1 MRDLTKL
8 KFNIIKTDDGEFYNR
23 DLKKLNK
30 LMDTLEPGSYT
41 LQLTKTSSRLVEMKK
56 FYFSMETH
64 ISNHLGMS
72 KDDLHKDLKKV
83 FRKFDSETE
92 EEVYDSVADI
102 QDEEEM
108 LARII
113 RLQEHAGK
121 YLGYE
126 GEPYSED

>member
-1 MRDLTKL
+1 MKDLTKL
-8 KFNIIKTDDGEFYNR
+8 KFNIIKTDAGEFYNR

-30 LMDTLEPGSYT
+30 LLDNMEPGTYT
-41 LQLTKTSSRLVEMKK
+41 LQLTKASSRLVNMKK

-72 KDDLHKDLKKV
+72 KDDLHRELKKV
-83 FRKFDSETE
+83 FRKFDAEKE
-92 EEVYDSVADI
+92 EDVYDSVAEI
-102 QDEEEM
+102 IDEEEM

-113 RLQEHAGK
+113 RLQQHATIT
-121 YLGYE
+121 YDYE